1 MAFKVRG
8 VKNQPSS
15 LRRDLNRTDLNQDD
29 NALYEL
35 LEKTITILENYKNDI
50 ENKFGKTDKIDAKT
64 QISGL
69 VPITNGG
76 GFSGIYNPTTENV
89 ANVTGLEWD
98 VFHYYRL
105 GDIVT
110 VGGKIRFNTVTA
122 IGVDTKVAFSLP
134 ILSYFDFEF
143 QCAGVGYSDEV
154 NQGAAIRG
162 DVANQRAELRFLSAV
177 NGAFTMYFTFAY
189 RIIAQ

>member
-8 VKNQPSS
+8 IQSEPSN
-15 LRRDLNRTDLNQDD
+15 LRRSLNRTDLNQEDE
-29 NALYEL
+29 ALFQF
-35 LEKTITILENYKNDI
+35 LEETITILENYKSNLND
-50 ENKFGKTDKIDAKT
+50 KFGKNDKINAKT
-64 QISGL
+64 QIDGL
-69 VPITNGG
+69 VPIANGG
-76 GFSGIYNPTTENV
+76 GFSGIYNPTTANV

-110 VGGKIRFNTVTA
+110 VNGKIRFNTVTA
-122 IGVDTKVAFSLP
+122 VGVDTKVAFSLP

-162 DVANQRAELRFLSAV
+162 DVINQRAELRFLSAV